1 MVQMSISGTL
11 EVAGVTFF
19 PAILSVIGC
28 SSGLLA
34 PGLFFFILFIFFYY
48 LLYLFL

>member
-11 EVAGVTFF
+11 EAAGVTFF

-28 SSGLLA
+28 SFGLLA
-34 PGLFFFILFIFFYY
+34 PGFLLFFFFFFFYFY
-48 LLYLFL
+48 FS